1 MKLNINMSTVNKKEI
16 DSEKLYDVIII
27 GSGPAG
33 MSSAIYSARKGLS
46 VLVIAQ
52 KLGGQV
58 NDTAS
63 VENYIG
69 FEFITGEELASSF
82 EKHMKSLKVDVLTD
96 ELVKSINK
104 VNGNVFQIGVLKKL
118 FKGQEIEKPIYSFTD
133 YTRKKETEKVLPRDI
148 IILEGILVL
157 EEEKIRKLLD
167 IKIYVDA
174 DEDER
179 FIRRLVRDTK
189 ERGRS
194 MESVIEQYL
203 NVVKPM
209 FLQFVEPSKRYADIV
224 IPQGGLNDVA
234 IDIIVSKIKSRT

>member
-1 MKLNINMSTVNKKEI
+1 MKPLLIGIAGGTGSGKTTVARRIYESLKGVNVVVLQQDAYYIELNHLPLEERKKINFDHPSAF
-16 DSEKLYDVIII
+16 DSELLI
-27 GSGPAG
+27 
-33 MSSAIYSARKGLS
+33 
-46 VLVIAQ
+46 
-52 KLGGQV
+52 
-58 NDTAS
+58 
-63 VENYIG
+63 
-69 FEFITGEELASSF
+69 
-82 EKHMKSLKVDVLTD
+82 KH
-96 ELVKSINK
+96 
-104 VNGNVFQIGVLKKL
+104 LKKL
-118 FKGQEIEKPIYSFTD
+118 IRRQEIEKPIYSFTD

-157 EEEKIRKLLD
+157 EEEKIRNLLD

>member
-1 MKLNINMSTVNKKEI
+1 MEPLLIGIAGGT
-16 DSEKLYDVIII
+16 
-27 GSGPAG
+27 GSGKTTVARRIYESLKGVNVVVIQQDAYYIDLSHLPLEERKKINFDHP
-33 MSSAIYSARKGLS
+33 SAFDSDLLIKHL
-46 VLVIAQ
+46 Q
-52 KLGGQV
+52 KL
-58 NDTAS
+58 TR
-63 VENYIG
+63 
-69 FEFITGEELASSF
+69 
-82 EKHMKSLKVDVLTD
+82 
-96 ELVKSINK
+96 
-104 VNGNVFQIGVLKKL
+104 
-118 FKGQEIEKPIYSFTD
+118 GQEIEKPIYSFTD
-133 YTRKKETEKVLPRDI
+133 YTRKEETEKVLPRDI

-157 EEEKIRKLLD
+157 EEEKIRNSLD

-203 NVVKPM
+203 TIVKPM

>member
-1 MKLNINMSTVNKKEI
+1 MKPLLIGLAGGTGSGKTTVARRIYESLKGINVLVLQQDAYYIDLSHLPLEERKEI
-16 DSEKLYDVIII
+16 NFDHPSAFDSELLIKHLEKLI
-27 GSGPAG
+27 
-33 MSSAIYSARKGLS
+33 R
-46 VLVIAQ
+46 
-52 KLGGQV
+52 
-58 NDTAS
+58 
-63 VENYIG
+63 
-69 FEFITGEELASSF
+69 
-82 EKHMKSLKVDVLTD
+82 
-96 ELVKSINK
+96 
-104 VNGNVFQIGVLKKL
+104 
-118 FKGQEIEKPIYSFTD
+118 GQEIEKPIYSFTD
-133 YTRKKETEKVLPRDI
+133 YTRKKDTEKVFPRDI

-157 EEEKIRKLLD
+157 EEERIRNLLD

-179 FIRRLVRDTK
+179 FIRRLIRDTK

-194 MESVIEQYL
+194 MDSVIEQYL

>member
-1 MKLNINMSTVNKKEI
+1 MKPLLIGIAGGT
-16 DSEKLYDVIII
+16 
-27 GSGPAG
+27 GSGKTTVTRRIYESLKGVNVAVLQQDAYYIDLSHIPLEERKKINFDHP
-33 MSSAIYSARKGLS
+33 SAFDSDLLIKHL
-46 VLVIAQ
+46 Q
-52 KLGGQV
+52 KL
-58 NDTAS
+58 
-63 VENYIG
+63 I
-69 FEFITGEELASSF
+69 
-82 EKHMKSLKVDVLTD
+82 
-96 ELVKSINK
+96 
-104 VNGNVFQIGVLKKL
+104 
-118 FKGQEIEKPIYSFTD
+118 KGQEIEKPIYSFTD
-133 YTRKKETEKVLPRDI
+133 YTREKETEKVLPRDI

-157 EEEKIRKLLD
+157 EEEKIRNLLD

-179 FIRRLVRDTK
+179 FIRRLMRDTK

>member
-1 MKLNINMSTVNKKEI
+1 LPKGAWHLLATFLRGEKMKPL
-16 DSEKLYDVIII
+16 II
-27 GSGPAG
+27 GIAGGTGSGKTTVACR
-33 MSSAIYSARKGLS
+33 IY
-46 VLVIAQ
+46 
-52 KLGGQV
+52 
-58 NDTAS
+58 
-63 VENYIG
+63 E
-69 FEFITGEELASSF
+69 
-82 EKHMKSLKVDVLTD
+82 SLKG
-96 ELVKSINK
+96 INVVVIQQDAYYIDLSHLPIEERK
-104 VNGNVFQIGVLKKL
+104 KINFDHPSAFDNDLLIKHLKKL
-118 FKGQEIEKPIYSFTD
+118 IKVEEIEKPIYSFTD

-157 EEEKIRKLLD
+157 EEEKIRNLLD

-189 ERGRS
+189 ERERT
-194 MESVIEQYL
+194 MDSVIEQYL
-203 NVVKPM
+203 TVVKPM

>member
-1 MKLNINMSTVNKKEI
+1 MKPL
-16 DSEKLYDVIII
+16 II
-27 GSGPAG
+27 G
-33 MSSAIYSARKGLS
+33 
-46 VLVIAQ
+46 
-52 KLGGQV
+52 
-58 NDTAS
+58 
-63 VENYIG
+63 
-69 FEFITGEELASSF
+69 ITGGTGSGKTTVARRIYE
-82 EKHMKSLKVDVLTD
+82 SLKGVNVVVIQQDAYYIDLSHLPL
-96 ELVKSINK
+96 EERKK
-104 VNGNVFQIGVLKKL
+104 VNFDHPSAFDNDLLIEHLNKL
-118 FKGQEIEKPIYSFTD
+118 IKGEEIEKPIYSFTD
-133 YTRKKETEKVLPRDI
+133 YTRMKEAEKISPQDI
-148 IILEGILVL
+148 IVLEGILLLV
-157 EEEKIRKLLD
+157 EKRIRDLLD

-234 IDIIVSKIKSRT
+234 IDIIVSKIKTRT

>member
-1 MKLNINMSTVNKKEI
+1 MEPLLIGIAGGT
-16 DSEKLYDVIII
+16 
-27 GSGPAG
+27 GSGKTTVAHRIYESLKGVNVVVIQQDAYYIDLSHLPLEERKKINFDHP
-33 MSSAIYSARKGLS
+33 SAFDSDLLIKHL
-46 VLVIAQ
+46 Q
-52 KLGGQV
+52 KL
-58 NDTAS
+58 TR
-63 VENYIG
+63 
-69 FEFITGEELASSF
+69 
-82 EKHMKSLKVDVLTD
+82 
-96 ELVKSINK
+96 
-104 VNGNVFQIGVLKKL
+104 
-118 FKGQEIEKPIYSFTD
+118 GQEIEKPIYSFTD
-133 YTRKKETEKVLPRDI
+133 YTRKEETEKVLPRDI

-157 EEEKIRKLLD
+157 EEEKIRNLLD

-203 NVVKPM
+203 TIVKPM

>member
-1 MKLNINMSTVNKKEI
+1 MKPL
-16 DSEKLYDVIII
+16 II
-27 GSGPAG
+27 GIAGGTGSGKTTVARR
-33 MSSAIYSARKGLS
+33 IY
-46 VLVIAQ
+46 
-52 KLGGQV
+52 
-58 NDTAS
+58 
-63 VENYIG
+63 
-69 FEFITGEELASSF
+69 
-82 EKHMKSLKVDVLTD
+82 KSLKGVNVVLLQQD
-96 ELVKSINK
+96 AYYIDLSHLRLEERKKINFDFDHPSAFDSDLLIK
-104 VNGNVFQIGVLKKL
+104 HLKKL
-118 FKGQEIEKPIYSFTD
+118 IKGQDIEKPIYSFTD
-133 YTRKKETEKVLPRDI
+133 YTRKKETEKVLSRDI

-157 EEEKIRKLLD
+157 EEEKIRNLLD

>member
-1 MKLNINMSTVNKKEI
+1 MTKKVPGTFFVILRRNIMKPL
-16 DSEKLYDVIII
+16 II
-27 GSGPAG
+27 G
-33 MSSAIYSARKGLS
+33 
-46 VLVIAQ
+46 
-52 KLGGQV
+52 
-58 NDTAS
+58 
-63 VENYIG
+63 
-69 FEFITGEELASSF
+69 ITGGTGSGKTTVARRIYEG
-82 EKHMKSLKVDVLTD
+82 LKGVNVVVIQQDAYYIDLSHLPLK
-96 ELVKSINK
+96 ERKKINFDHPSAFDNDLLIEHLNRLIK
-104 VNGNVFQIGVLKKL
+104 GKK
-118 FKGQEIEKPIYSFTD
+118 IEKPIYSFTD
-133 YTRKKETEKVLPRDI
+133 YTRKKETEKVSPQEI

-157 EEEKIRKLLD
+157 AEKKIRDLLD

-179 FIRRLVRDTK
+179 FIRRLIRDTK

-234 IDIIVSKIKSRT
+234 IDLIVSKIKSRT

>member
-1 MKLNINMSTVNKKEI
+1 MKPL
-16 DSEKLYDVIII
+16 II
-27 GSGPAG
+27 GIAGGTGSGKTTVANR
-33 MSSAIYSARKGLS
+33 IY
-46 VLVIAQ
+46 
-52 KLGGQV
+52 
-58 NDTAS
+58 
-63 VENYIG
+63 E
-69 FEFITGEELASSF
+69 
-82 EKHMKSLKVDVLTD
+82 SLKGVNVVVIQQDAYYKDLRHLPLK
-96 ELVKSINK
+96 ERKQINFDHPSAFD
-104 VNGNVFQIGVLKKL
+104 NDLLIEHLKKL
-118 FKGQEIEKPIYSFTD
+118 IRGEEIEKPIYSFTD
-133 YTRKKETEKVLPRDI
+133 YTRKKETEKVFPQDI

-157 EEEKIRKLLD
+157 EEERIRDLLD

-189 ERGRS
+189 ERGRT

-224 IPQGGLNDVA
+224 VPQGGLNDVA

>member
-1 MKLNINMSTVNKKEI
+1 MKPL
-16 DSEKLYDVIII
+16 II
-27 GSGPAG
+27 GISGG
-33 MSSAIYSARKGLS
+33 TGSGKTTVARK
-46 VLVIAQ
+46 IY
-52 KLGGQV
+52 
-58 NDTAS
+58 
-63 VENYIG
+63 E
-69 FEFITGEELASSF
+69 
-82 EKHMKSLKVDVLTD
+82 SLKGVNVVMIQQDAYYIDLSHLPL
-96 ELVKSINK
+96 EERRKINFDHPSAFDSDLLIK
-104 VNGNVFQIGVLKKL
+104 HLKQL
-118 FKGQEIEKPIYSFTD
+118 IKGQEIKKPIYSFTD
-133 YTRKKETEKVLPRDI
+133 YIRNKETENILPRDI

-157 EEEKIRKLLD
+157 EEEKIRNLLD

>member
-1 MKLNINMSTVNKKEI
+1 
-16 DSEKLYDVIII
+16 
-27 GSGPAG
+27 
-33 MSSAIYSARKGLS
+33 
-46 VLVIAQ
+46 
-52 KLGGQV
+52 
-58 NDTAS
+58 
-63 VENYIG
+63 
-69 FEFITGEELASSF
+69 
-82 EKHMKSLKVDVLTD
+82 
-96 ELVKSINK
+96 
-104 VNGNVFQIGVLKKL
+104 
-118 FKGQEIEKPIYSFTD
+118 
-133 YTRKKETEKVLPRDI
+133 
-148 IILEGILVL
+148 
-157 EEEKIRKLLD
+157 LD

-194 MESVIEQYL
+194 MESVIKQYL

>member
-1 MKLNINMSTVNKKEI
+1 MKPL
-16 DSEKLYDVIII
+16 II
-27 GSGPAG
+27 GIAGGTGSGKTTVARR
-33 MSSAIYSARKGLS
+33 IY
-46 VLVIAQ
+46 
-52 KLGGQV
+52 
-58 NDTAS
+58 
-63 VENYIG
+63 E
-69 FEFITGEELASSF
+69 
-82 EKHMKSLKVDVLTD
+82 SLKG
-96 ELVKSINK
+96 
-104 VNGNVFQIGVLKKL
+104 VNVVVIQQDAYYIDLSHLPIEERKKKNFDHPSAFDNDLLIKHLKKL
-118 FKGQEIEKPIYSFTD
+118 IKVEEIKKPIYSFTD

-157 EEEKIRKLLD
+157 EEEKIRNLLD

-189 ERGRS
+189 ERGRT
-194 MESVIEQYL
+194 MDSVIEQYL
-203 NVVKPM
+203 TVVKPM

>member
-1 MKLNINMSTVNKKEI
+1 MKPLIIGIAGGTGSGKTTVARRIYESLKGVNVVVIQQDAYYIDLSHLPLEERKKINFDHPSAF
-16 DSEKLYDVIII
+16 DSELMIKHLNKLI
-27 GSGPAG
+27 
-33 MSSAIYSARKGLS
+33 
-46 VLVIAQ
+46 
-52 KLGGQV
+52 
-58 NDTAS
+58 
-63 VENYIG
+63 
-69 FEFITGEELASSF
+69 
-82 EKHMKSLKVDVLTD
+82 
-96 ELVKSINK
+96 
-104 VNGNVFQIGVLKKL
+104 
-118 FKGQEIEKPIYSFTD
+118 KGQEIEKPIYSFTN
-133 YTRKKETEKVLPRDI
+133 YTRKKETEKVISRDI

-157 EEEKIRKLLD
+157 EEEKIRNLLD

>member
-1 MKLNINMSTVNKKEI
+1 VPGTFVSLLRSEI
-16 DSEKLYDVIII
+16 MEPLLIGIAGGT
-27 GSGPAG
+27 GSGKTTVARRVYESLKGVNVVVIQQDAYYIDLSHLPLEERKKINFDHP
-33 MSSAIYSARKGLS
+33 SAFDSDLLIKHL
-46 VLVIAQ
+46 Q
-52 KLGGQV
+52 KL
-58 NDTAS
+58 TR
-63 VENYIG
+63 
-69 FEFITGEELASSF
+69 
-82 EKHMKSLKVDVLTD
+82 
-96 ELVKSINK
+96 
-104 VNGNVFQIGVLKKL
+104 
-118 FKGQEIEKPIYSFTD
+118 GQEIEKPIYSFTD

-203 NVVKPM
+203 TVVKPM

>member
-1 MKLNINMSTVNKKEI
+1 MKPL
-16 DSEKLYDVIII
+16 II
-27 GSGPAG
+27 G
-33 MSSAIYSARKGLS
+33 
-46 VLVIAQ
+46 
-52 KLGGQV
+52 
-58 NDTAS
+58 
-63 VENYIG
+63 
-69 FEFITGEELASSF
+69 ITGGTGSGKTTVARRIYE
-82 EKHMKSLKVDVLTD
+82 SLKGVNVVVIQQDAYYIDLSHLPL
-96 ELVKSINK
+96 EERKKINFDHPSAFD
-104 VNGNVFQIGVLKKL
+104 NDLLIEHLNKL
-118 FKGQEIEKPIYSFTD
+118 IKGEEIEKPIYSFTD
-133 YTRKKETEKVLPRDI
+133 YTRMKEAEKISPQDI
-148 IILEGILVL
+148 IVLEGILLLV
-157 EEEKIRKLLD
+157 EKRIRDLLD

-194 MESVIEQYL
+194 MESVIKQYL

>member
-1 MKLNINMSTVNKKEI
+1 METLLIGIAGGT
-16 DSEKLYDVIII
+16 
-27 GSGPAG
+27 GSGKTTVARRIYESLKGVNVVVIQQDAYYIDLSHLPLEERKKINFDHP
-33 MSSAIYSARKGLS
+33 SAFDSDLLIKHL
-46 VLVIAQ
+46 Q
-52 KLGGQV
+52 KL
-58 NDTAS
+58 TR
-63 VENYIG
+63 
-69 FEFITGEELASSF
+69 
-82 EKHMKSLKVDVLTD
+82 
-96 ELVKSINK
+96 
-104 VNGNVFQIGVLKKL
+104 
-118 FKGQEIEKPIYSFTD
+118 GQEIEKPIYSFTD
-133 YTRKKETEKVLPRDI
+133 YTRKEETEKVLPRDI

-157 EEEKIRKLLD
+157 EEEKIRNLLD

-203 NVVKPM
+203 TIVKPM